1 MAANEG
7 KPEDAGGGWIL
18 PRCISLFLVLT
29 PLTGAVLVLGALLWV
44 GIPTIYRSLVPNE
57 HGLLPASV
65 QELAA
70 ARSEHNAIVRIAEI
84 CAAEKSENP
93 DKIIHEPFIII
104 ESDQHD
110 VDLAAVRDATQLPGY
125 LDASL
130 YLSHA
135 MAIGRSQLAGQAVT
149 QHLIME
155 VFEWTIVA
163 TGLFI
168 TILISVKAFASPR
181 SRDYL
186 LMAVA
191 AIVLSSFS
199 TAVATLNSFY
209 TPRIEYEKTE
219 RSLAGLRTLHWTL
232 AAGITREKNPCAD
245 KSAWTDWRA
254 SHIRELANGFVA
266 IMSATARPSA
276 ASEDEPSKLDQPFPV
291 RGGKPTSPSRPEV
304 MERFDSTKQ
313 WTEQEGRSTT
323 AAQQP
328 LTR

>member
-1 MAANEG
+1 MAANDG
-7 KPEDAGGGWIL
+7 KPEDTAGGWIL

-44 GIPTIYRSLVPNE
+44 GIPTIYRSLVPDE

-70 ARSEHNAIVRIAEI
+70 AKSEHNAIVRMAEV
-84 CAAEKSENP
+84 CAAKKPENS
-93 DKIIHEPFIII
+93 DKIVHEPFFSI
-104 ESDQHD
+104 EPDQHD
-110 VDLAAVRDATQLPGY
+110 VDLAAVRDAIELPGY

-135 MAIGRSQLAGQAVT
+135 MAVGRSQLAGQAVT

-163 TGLFI
+163 TGLFT

-181 SRDYL
+181 SRHYL

-191 AIVLSSFS
+191 AIMLSSFS

-219 RSLAGLRTLHWTL
+219 RSLASLRMLHWSL
-232 AAGITREKNPCAD
+232 AAGITRETDPCRV
-245 KSAWTDWRA
+245 KTAWTDWRA
-254 SHIRELANGFVA
+254 SHIRELANGFIA

-276 ASEDEPSKLDQPFPV
+276 VSEDEPSECSDSKQH
-291 RGGKPTSPSRPEV
+291 
-304 MERFDSTKQ
+304 ER
-313 WTEQEGRSTT
+313 EQELRGAT
-323 AAQQP
+323 AEENP